1 MHVKLEGSP
10 ITGAYYV
17 VWHSGLER
25 ERERERERTRELYLD
40 HQTLHWIDATGSHV
54 LFIESYSSRITR
66 MFTLY
71 VS

>member
-1 MHVKLEGSP
+1 MSFG
-10 ITGAYYV
+10 IQA
-17 VWHSGLER
+17 ER

-54 LFIESYSSRITR
+54 LFIESFSSRITR